1 MIRFLPVLVLAA
13 ATAAS
18 AQQAPAPA
26 APAAAPVINPAAAA
40 HKCPK
45 PDDFPGRLASDTQ
58 RRNWTRNANSY
69 LDCLKK
75 YIGDQQA
82 AYNAMVEKA
91 KPHLEAANATIDEY
105 NKAVT
110 AFKAAQGE
118 N

>member
-1 MIRFLPVLVLAA
+1 MIRLLPVLFLAV
-13 ATAAS
+13 ATVAS

-26 APAAAPVINPAAAA
+26 AAAAPPVINPAAAA

-45 PDDFPGRLASDTQ
+45 PDDYPGRLASDTQ
-58 RRNWTRNANSY
+58 RRNWTRNANGF

-75 YIGDQQA
+75 YIGEQQA

-91 KPHLEAANATIDEY
+91 KPHLEAANASIDEY
-105 NKAVT
+105 NKAVA

-118 N
+118 T